1 MGFISYKA
9 AAEVIQRGSI
19 SNLGFTRADLV
30 NSQDI
35 YGSPAAYQLGHGTN
49 KAASPR
55 EDDPIPLHES
65 VEQELQVDL
74 FFFLG
79 QVFLLSISVLL
90 GLIMVTHLGPGFD
103 RTVTDRQGQKSK
115 SKAAESLFIHIRQY
129 EAKGFR
135 IKTVTSDGEPAIR
148 AAKQD
153 LESRGIELNILGR
166 GSHTPHA
173 ESAIRH
179 IKNKARSTAHSL
191 AFSLASRLVAALIAF
206 VVHTAN
212 MVPKVNAV
220 GHYPAHTGFLGRV
233 PNFTRDAPFAFGTAG
248 FLQRAPGP
256 TYNSAAPRGSY
267 CIWLGTL
274 QGHTDALTLT
284 RFAKSLV
291 TPSGPPCLRNKPLPV
306 SHAWLVNSHLTH
318 LT

>member
-1 MGFISYKA
+1 MLRTFFAKILYYHKLQETHYIQYNESQDTFCATPALMGPALTFTCVNRHYVLDLLTVRQVFQTNVHHNAAKYSKRQLIAARKAYDFISRMGFISYKA
-9 AAEVIQRGSI
+9 AAEVIERGSI

-90 GLIMVTHLGPGFD
+90 GLIMVTHLGPGID

-115 SKAAESLFIHIRQY
+115 SKVAESLFIHIRQY

-153 LESRGIELNILGR
+153 LESRGI
-166 GSHTPHA
+166 
-173 ESAIRH
+173 
-179 IKNKARSTAHSL
+179 
-191 AFSLASRLVAALIAF
+191 
-206 VVHTAN
+206 
-212 MVPKVNAV
+212 
-220 GHYPAHTGFLGRV
+220 
-233 PNFTRDAPFAFGTAG
+233 
-248 FLQRAPGP
+248 
-256 TYNSAAPRGSY
+256 
-267 CIWLGTL
+267 
-274 QGHTDALTLT
+274 
-284 RFAKSLV
+284 
-291 TPSGPPCLRNKPLPV
+291 
-306 SHAWLVNSHLTH
+306 
-318 LT
+318 